1 MDVVLGK
8 YGTST
13 VAVLPASVLEDPG
26 RRQARGS
33 GASLMPVFDRGD
45 VVSVPLDP
53 AIGHEQPRTRPAL
66 VSTTRDFNEPRV
78 R

>member
-1 MDVVLGK
+1 
-8 YGTST
+8 
-13 VAVLPASVLEDPG
+13 
-26 RRQARGS
+26 
-33 GASLMPVFDRGD
+33 MPVFDRGD